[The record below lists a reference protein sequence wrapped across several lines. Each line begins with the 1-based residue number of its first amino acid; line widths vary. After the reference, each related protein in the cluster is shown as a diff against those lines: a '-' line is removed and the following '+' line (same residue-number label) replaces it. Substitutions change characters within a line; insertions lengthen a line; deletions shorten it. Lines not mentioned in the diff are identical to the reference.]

1 MENLVKQNEEIDSKV
16 NKCFVLSI
24 EISKLAYLSIIK
36 NNGEYWYYK
45 QEIFRKIISCQYI
58 MCKDIVKNVELTNT
72 STN

>member
-1 MENLVKQNEEIDSKV
+1 MTFFMKVNGKILLNRMKKYSKV

-24 EISKLAYLSIIK
+24 EIPKISIFV
-36 NNGEYWYYK
+36 YWYYK

-58 MCKDIVKNVELTNT
+58 MCKDIVKDVGLTNI